1 MIAKP
6 VYLTAQARREVR
18 QTTDWYKNEG
28 GAILARR
35 WVAAVEDALGHI
47 SAHAK
52 AGSTRY
58 SVALKLDRL
67 RFWPIEGFP
76 YLVFYI
82 EQQERIDV
90 GRVLHKPR
98 DIPAWMGAPRQQ
110 SLNISGQD
118 PALLH
123 HTRLGVNPNSPHNR
137 FPKKSYEV
145 VSGSRRSL

>member
-18 QTTDWYKNEG
+18 QTTDWYKKEG

-52 AGSTRY
+52 TGSTRY
-58 SVALKLDRL
+58 SVALTLDRL

-90 GRVLHKPR
+90 GRVLHTKR
-98 DIPAWMGAPRQQ
+98 DIPAWMG
-110 SLNISGQD
+110 S
-118 PALLH
+118 
-123 HTRLGVNPNSPHNR
+123 T
-137 FPKKSYEV
+137 E
-145 VSGSRRSL
+145 